1 MPFADCGFDS
11 RDGVSGGDRLAALGP
26 TISVRIGFDPA
37 SSLFSERLPDLPA
50 RLYPALIDTGASE
63 SCIDSTLAESLHL
76 PVMERKRMAG
86 VLGAGVVETRL
97 AQIQVPTLA
106 ATIYGPF
113 AGVPLSASGFEYRA
127 ILGRTF
133 LQQYTLT
140 YYGTTGAVRL
150 VGDPL

>member
-11 RDGVSGGDRLAALGP
+11 CDGVSGGDRLAALGP
-26 TISVRIGFDPA
+26 TIAVRIGFDPA

-50 RLYPALIDTGASE
+50 RLYPALIDTGATE

-76 PVMERKRMAG
+76 PVMERRGIVG
-86 VLGAGVVETRL
+86 VLGAGVVTTRL
-97 AQIQVPTLA
+97 AQIQVPALD

-113 AGVPLSASGFEYRA
+113 AGVPLSASGLEYRA

-133 LQQYTLT
+133 LQHYTMT
-140 YYGTTGAVRL
+140 YDGRTGAVRL
-150 VGDPL
+150 VGDPP